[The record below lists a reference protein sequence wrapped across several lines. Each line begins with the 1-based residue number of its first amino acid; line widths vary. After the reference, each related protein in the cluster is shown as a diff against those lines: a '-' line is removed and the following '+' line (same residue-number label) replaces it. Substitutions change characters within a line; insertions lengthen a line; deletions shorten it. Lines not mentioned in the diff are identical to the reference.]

1 MGLLV
6 SSLLKI
12 LSLRIEDVSHGTIV
26 NVHSSGQF
34 HYWDNEGQGN
44 MIPFQG
50 EDFYRGVFHFEV
62 KEGKV
67 IIR

>member
-26 NVHSSGQF
+26 NVHSA
-34 HYWDNEGQGN
+34 DNSITGI
-44 MIPFQG
+44 M
-50 EDFYRGVFHFEV
+50 RGR
-62 KEGKV
+62 V
-67 IIR
+67 I